1 MRYRRLHYRY
11 AVVLAAEQ
19 PRPLGDGWL
28 PERSRVTVALPCWR
42 PPADVYETADTI
54 GVTVDLA
61 GVELD
66 DLDIVLFE
74 DALIVEGRRQLVPA
88 EGPGRFH
95 TAEIRQGAFR
105 LELALPSTIDPEHA
119 DAVYRRGLL
128 QMTLTKAG
136 GGRHGG

>member
-11 AVVLAAEQ
+11 AVVLAAER
-19 PRPLGDGWL
+19 PRPLGDIWHA
-28 PERSRVTVALPCWR
+28 ERPGVTVALPCWR

-61 GVELD
+61 GVEVD

-74 DALIVEGRRQLVPA
+74 DALIVEGQRQLPPA
-88 EGPGRFH
+88 EAPRRYH

-105 LELALPSTIDPEHA
+105 LELALPFTIDPEQA
-119 DAVYRRGLL
+119 DAVYHRGLL
-128 QMTLTKAG
+128 QMTLKKLG
-136 GGRHGG
+136 GDKHGG